1 MNNYE
6 YIIASLPVPGQ
17 ENPAAEA
24 ILDFIRSQ
32 LSGQD
37 RELLDML
44 LDGFDGEKL
53 DRDFY
58 RRALKSRNPFIRG
71 FLGYDLRLRNTKAEY
86 LNTALE
92 RPEGTDVIL
101 MAEEGGEEAEFE
113 QKPEVLALL
122 RQDDILARERALDAL
137 LWDKADELTRMHLF
151 DLDVILAF
159 TAKLKITDRWNKLDP
174 ETGRELFRSLVQEIR
189 NSR

>member
-101 MAEEGGEEAEFE
+101 MAEEGREEAEFE

>member
-137 LWDKADELTRMHLF
+137 LLDKADELTRMHLF

>member
-58 RRALKSRNPFIRG
+58 RRALKCRNPFIRG

-92 RPEGTDVIL
+92 RPEGTDVIH